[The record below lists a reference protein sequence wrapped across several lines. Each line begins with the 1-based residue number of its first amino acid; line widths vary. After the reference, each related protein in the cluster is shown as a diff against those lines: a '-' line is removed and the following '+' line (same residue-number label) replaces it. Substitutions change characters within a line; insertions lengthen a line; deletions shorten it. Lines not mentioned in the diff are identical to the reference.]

1 MSPLKHPI
9 GSFVADT
16 PSGTPTPRRSTI
28 TNDTLNQEEEQ
39 KEAKEIRLIKDA
51 RQKPVGEKQMKVQ
64 IQSITHTH
72 NEVKAR
78 TDQQVI
84 EVSKNFKIITES
96 VK

>member
-1 MSPLKHPI
+1 MSPLKLPI

-28 TNDTLNQEEEQ
+28 TNDTLNREEEQ

-51 RQKPVGEKQMKVQ
+51 RQRPVVGKPMKVE

-72 NEVKAR
+72 NEVRTR
-78 TDQQVI
+78 TDQKAI
-84 EVSKNFKIITES
+84 EVSRNLKIITES